1 MTRAAARAPATPTV
15 PHRRLTRLLLVA
27 LLAVAP
33 AAVAVQPVTAN
44 SASLAFLQFNMC
56 GNACGTH
63 LTVVADVESSI
74 NGHSPQPFVVTL
86 NEVCRSQY
94 GKLYADLLPY
104 YGHFEPTITG
114 RCWDGSDYG
123 IAILLRTSSYTY
135 LGSWPL
141 PNPAGTEPRKMSC
154 LQTNVAGASQPLVA
168 CVTHIDTSSANI
180 PSQISSVASRARG
193 FWSGHKVLVGGDF
206 NTTPGAS
213 ALNPMYSTQYS
224 GGTGVFN
231 EADSGNFSRGGG
243 GTGSAYNEYTG
254 GCLHWPCGYRANDWK
269 TQRKI
274 DYVFL
279 SRYDFISYSADASYS
294 LHSDH
299 VPLWA
304 SAVIT

>member
-1 MTRAAARAPATPTV
+1 MTGAAARVPATRTMLL
-15 PHRRLTRLLLVA
+15 RRLTRLLVVA
-27 LLAVAP
+27 LMGAAPLAVVARP
-33 AAVAVQPVTAN
+33 AQAA
-44 SASLAFLQFNMC
+44 SARLAFLQFNMC

-63 LTVVADVESSI
+63 MTIVTDVENSI
-74 NGHSPQPFVVTL
+74 NNHSPQPFVVTL

-94 GKLYADLLPY
+94 NKLYSDLLPY
-104 YGHFEPTITG
+104 YGHFEPTLSG

-123 IAILLRTSSYTY
+123 VAILLRTSSYSY
-135 LGSWPL
+135 LGSWWL

-154 LQTNVAGASQPLVA
+154 LQTNVSGASQPLVA
-168 CVTHIDTSSANI
+168 CVTHIDTNSANI
-180 PSQISSVASRARG
+180 PSQISAVASRARG
-193 FWSGHKVLVGGDF
+193 YWSGHKVLVGGDF
-206 NTTPGAS
+206 NTTPGSS
-213 ALNPMYSTQYS
+213 ALNPMYSTLYS

-243 GTGSAYNEYTG
+243 GTGSTYNEYTG

-274 DYVFL
+274 DYIFL
-279 SRYDFISYSADASYS
+279 SRYDFTSYSADATYS

-304 SAVIT
+304 TAVIT